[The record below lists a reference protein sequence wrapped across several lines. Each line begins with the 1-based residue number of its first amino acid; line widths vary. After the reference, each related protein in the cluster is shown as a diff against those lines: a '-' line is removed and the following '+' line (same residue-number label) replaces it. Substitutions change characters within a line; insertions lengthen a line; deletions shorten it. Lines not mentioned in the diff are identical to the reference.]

1 VLGLVAA
8 GGMGEVYRARDAVLE
23 REVAIKVLHP
33 TLAGDSGFVERFR
46 REARS
51 AAGLNHPNVVNVHDW
66 GAVDRVYFM
75 VMEYVRGQSLRDVL
89 NAQGLLAPGTA
100 AEVMLQVL
108 AALDHAHRKGIV
120 HRDVKP
126 ENIMLTPEGVAK
138 VTDFGLARAYAD
150 SRSTQT
156 GTVAGTVQYL
166 APEQLQGEPA
176 DPRTDLYALGVVAY
190 ELLTGRVPFDG
201 ETQMAIAYRHL
212 RDRVPRASARNP
224 GVPAGIDGWIASM
237 TEKNRE
243 LRPESAAEARRD
255 LHVEARTL
263 PSSPTIAELVRVPP
277 EAAEPDTPDGAHAQ
291 TVTIRRASP
300 RRPKR
305 GGSRILAA
313 FVVLLGIGA
322 GAWGVWTY
330 LIPHSVRVPGVLGAD
345 LTAAERRLGDAGL
358 TVRVADGRYS
368 RTVVEGE
375 VLRTQ
380 PVAGATVDE
389 GARVT
394 LVPSLGPPPVR
405 VPDLVGKT
413 VDQARTL
420 LRGADLELG
429 AVRDRY
435 NDRYDVGRIVDRS
448 GAARAPWG
456 SAIDVWVSK
465 GPKPLPVPRVVGK
478 SLDDAKAALA
488 AWVVTVDQRFSDTIP
503 RDEVIAQRPSPRTD
517 LQPGQSVT
525 IVVSLGPETFPMPNV
540 VGMSKTAAT
549 SRLDGLGL
557 SVGVVPIP
565 GGNANT
571 VVSTLPTAQ
580 STVRFGQ
587 TVTIYVA

>member
-89 NAQGLLAPGTA
+89 NAEGLLAPGTA
-100 AEVMLQVL
+100 AEVLLQVL

-150 SRSTQT
+150 GRSTQT

-176 DPRTDLYALGVVAY
+176 DPRTDLYSLGVVAY
-190 ELLTGRVPFDG
+190 ELLTGRVPFEG

-255 LHVEARTL
+255 LHAEARTL

-277 EAAEPDTPDGAHAQ
+277 DAAEPDTPDGAHAQ
-291 TVTIRRASP
+291 TVTIRRANA

-313 FVVLLGIGA
+313 LVVLLGIGA
-322 GAWGVWTY
+322 GAWGAWTY

-345 LTAAERRLGDAGL
+345 LTGAERRLGDAGL

-368 RTVVEGE
+368 RTVAEGE
-375 VLRTQ
+375 VLRVQ
-380 PVAGATVDE
+380 PAAGATVDE

-420 LRGADLELG
+420 LRGVDLELG
-429 AVRDRY
+429 AVHDRY
-435 NDRYDVGRIVDRS
+435 SERYDVGRIVDRS
-448 GAARAPWG
+448 GAGRAPWG

-478 SLDDAKAALA
+478 PLDDAKAALA

-503 RDEVIAQRPSPRTD
+503 RDEVIAQRPRPRAD

-540 VGMSKTAAT
+540 VGMSKSAAT
-549 SRLDGLGL
+549 SHLDGLGL

-565 GGNANT
+565 GGNGDT

-580 STVRFGQ
+580 TTVRFGQ